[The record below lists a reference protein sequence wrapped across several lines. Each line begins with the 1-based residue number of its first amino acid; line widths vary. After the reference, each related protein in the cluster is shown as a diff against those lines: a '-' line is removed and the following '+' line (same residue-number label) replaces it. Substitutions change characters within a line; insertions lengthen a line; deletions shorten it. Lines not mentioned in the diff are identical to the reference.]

1 MVKFAKI
8 YIQEGK
14 ILLEFDPSIQKL
26 PKFQNMKILKQELSD
41 GSNRKFG
48 DVLLEI
54 KQKNILK

>member
-1 MVKFAKI
+1 
-8 YIQEGK
+8 
-14 ILLEFDPSIQKL
+14 
-26 PKFQNMKILKQELSD
+26 MKVLKQELSD